1 MKILRFSLIF
11 FLFFIY
17 CYSIVFTFFPVSTK
31 IILGGVGLMYTF
43 FKLTTGKYRLKK
55 EFVWILLYS
64 VFLCLWDTVLSVI
77 SGYYQFHFFELIK
90 TPIGSLFG
98 AAVLYELSKPIIKT
112 ERGFLLFFVFV
123 VFTECALTILMSMMP
138 SIYNLVMSI
147 QITDMGNKEVTDI
160 EGYYRMIGIGNAVYF
175 GVLPICAFA
184 LLSCTYLISNKLT
197 KSFSLAFVIIAFLT
211 IGVASFFSARTSLAL
226 VAIALVPLLINLKS
240 VGLKNIIVFS
250 VVLIIAI
257 SIGISYIENNFND
270 SMLEWAFGFL
280 VNKDADSGSIGEVV
294 EWWEKTEFNPLTF
307 IIGDGCYENPDGSY
321 YKKVDIGWF
330 RIIFY
335 CGIIGL
341 SMIMYFHYK
350 ISKFI
355 YNCNKNRNLLLMLLL
370 LFLSYAV
377 ILAKGDTLM
386 LTFLILFL
394 VYYKGGIFELKKYNK
409 IVNTVNNRDNTDNYG
424 VQQSY

>member
-1 MKILRFSLIF
+1 MKLLRFSLIF
-11 FLFFIY
+11 FLFYIY

-31 IILGGVGLMYTF
+31 ILLGGIGLIYTI
-43 FKLTTGKYRLKK
+43 FKLASGRLRLKK
-55 EFVWILLYS
+55 EFVWILKYS
-64 VFLCLWDTVLSVI
+64 VILCLWDTVLSVI

-98 AAVLYELSKPIIKT
+98 AGLLYELSKPIIKT
-112 ERGFLLFFVFV
+112 EKDFLLFFVFV
-123 VFTECALTILMSMMP
+123 VFTECALTIIMSMMP
-138 SIYNLVMSI
+138 SIFNLVMSI
-147 QITDMGNKEVTDI
+147 QVTDMGNKEVTDI

-184 LLSCTYLISNKLT
+184 LLSCSYLISNNLV
-197 KSFSLAFVIIAFLT
+197 KSFSLAFVIIAFLF

-226 VAIALVPLLINLKS
+226 VAIALLPILFNFKS
-240 VGLKNIIVFS
+240 VGIKNIILLS
-250 VVLIIAI
+250 IVLFV
-257 SIGISYIENNFND
+257 SLLFGIKYIESNFND
-270 SMLEWAFGFL
+270 SMLDWAFSFL
-280 VNKDADSGSIGEVV
+280 VNKDSDSGSIGEVV

-321 YKKVDIGWF
+321 YKRVDIGWF

-341 SMIMYFHYK
+341 SMILYFHYK

-355 YNCNKNRNLLLMLLL
+355 YNCNKNRNLFLMLFL

-394 VYYKGGIFELKKYNK
+394 VYYKGGIFDPQKMIKS
-409 IVNTVNNRDNTDNYG
+409 NNNISDLNNYG
-424 VQQSY
+424 LQNNY